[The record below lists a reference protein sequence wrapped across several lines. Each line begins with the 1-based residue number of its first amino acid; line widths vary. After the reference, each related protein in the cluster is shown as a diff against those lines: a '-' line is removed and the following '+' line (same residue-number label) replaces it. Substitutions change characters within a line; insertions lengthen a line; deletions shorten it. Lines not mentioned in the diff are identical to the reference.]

1 MRKRAKSNV
10 KNNDFFVQF
19 IVLNKVYKLDK
30 INKKL
35 IRKEDEKWKLVIKK
49 LENIIYLKWY
59 FQMQN

>member
-1 MRKRAKSNV
+1 MI
-10 KNNDFFVQF
+10 FVQF

-49 LENIIYLKWY
+49 LETIIYLKWY